1 MTQPDHRPERADPHR
16 LLADADAAFAAG
28 DHYLGSALLWESTEC
43 ALVNLAKRCGRPHG
57 TDGDD
62 LLFFAQWL
70 DKQSDTR
77 DYTGGYTTASL
88 FGDNAKYRF
97 IEPEE
102 MELCI
107 PRARDFISTL
117 TSCSAAPNPFD

>member
-1 MTQPDHRPERADPHR
+1 MAKHSHPMESTDPYR

-43 ALVNLAKRCGRPHG
+43 ALVNLAKRYGHPHD

-62 LLFFAQWL
+62 LLFFSEWL
-70 DKQSDTR
+70 DNQTGTR
-77 DYTGGYTTASL
+77 YYTGGHTTASL
-88 FGDNAKYRF
+88 FGNNAKYRF

-102 MELCI
+102 MEISI
-107 PRARDFISTL
+107 PRVHDFISAL
-117 TSCSAAPNPFD
+117 TSYPVPPKTS

>member
-1 MTQPDHRPERADPHR
+1 MAKHSHPPEPNDPHR

-43 ALVNLAKRCGRPHG
+43 ALVNLAKRFGRPHDI
-57 TDGDD
+57 DGDD
-62 LLFFAQWL
+62 LLFFTQWL
-70 DKQSDTR
+70 DNRTGTR
-77 DYTGGYTTASL
+77 YYTGGHTTALL

-102 MELCI
+102 MELSI
-107 PRARDFISTL
+107 PRVHDFISSL
-117 TSCSAAPNPFD
+117 TSYPAPPKTS

>member
-1 MTQPDHRPERADPHR
+1 MAKHSHPPEPKDPHR
-16 LLADADAAFAAG
+16 LLADANAAFAAG
-28 DHYLGSALLWESTEC
+28 DHYLGSSLLWKSTEC

-62 LLFFAQWL
+62 LFFFAQWL
-70 DKQSDTR
+70 DEQNGTR
-77 DYTGGYTTASL
+77 DYYGGYTAASL

-102 MELCI
+102 MELSI
-107 PRARDFISTL
+107 PDVRDFIATL
-117 TSCSAAPNPFD
+117 TSFPVPDQPY

>member
-1 MTQPDHRPERADPHR
+1 MTRQSHEQTSTDPHR
-16 LLADADAAFAAG
+16 LLADADAAFAVG
-28 DHYLGSALLWESTEC
+28 DHYLGLSLLWKSAEC
-43 ALVNLAKRCGRPHG
+43 ALINLAKQLGRPHEP
-57 TDGDD
+57 DGDD
-62 LLFFAQWL
+62 LLLFAQWL
-70 DKQSDTR
+70 DKQNDTR

-107 PRARDFISTL
+107 PRACDFIPTL
-117 TSCSAAPNPFD
+117 TSYSAAPKPFD